1 MLDLIWAIKITPLS
15 YKLYGE
21 KCKAGWLALA
31 QGAEFSSKEQLE
43 EKLSPSKCSTSTT
56 IQMELQ
62 APHSKPQ
69 LAFYFRPQL
78 HQYVGTISV
87 LI

>member
-1 MLDLIWAIKITPLS
+1 MLDFILAIKITPLS

-21 KCKAGWLALA
+21 KCKAVWFALA

-43 EKLSPSKCSTSTT
+43 EELSPTKCSNPTV

-62 APHSKPQ
+62 ALHSKPQ
-69 LAFYFRPQL
+69 LAFYLRHQL
-78 HQYVGTISV
+78 SQYLSTI
-87 LI
+87 